1 MNAGVSIIM
10 CCYNSVPRLPVTLQ
24 HLLAQKITGHINWEI
39 IVVDNAS
46 TDETTNCATQ
56 ILTNAKGIDYAI
68 VYEAE
73 SGLSSARKKGYTV
86 AKYEYLVFC
95 DDDNWL
101 AENYIQ
107 LGYKTMEENPK
118 IGILGGRG
126 DAVFEGPEPFWF
138 KDFMIDFA
146 VGEQPGVVE
155 ILSPVKEV
163 YGAGFIIRKTYL
175 DQLYGSGFKSILSDR
190 KGEQLIS
197 GGDVELCYVAPLF
210 GYEIWYCRDLNFKH
224 LMTRPRL
231 SWNYMKRLYDGNGRT
246 NVYMRAYQYFQVH
259 NTLPG
264 QNLRYPFW
272 LDTLIHKV
280 KYIFRFYPQ
289 VKGKMHKEGD
299 ADVLMFIAMKAEA
312 QEIWKLKGGY
322 SAVYEQILKYLQSI
336 KSKSNP
342 V

>member
-1 MNAGVSIIM
+1 M
-10 CCYNSVPRLPVTLQ
+10 
-24 HLLAQKITGHINWEI
+24 NWEI

-46 TDETTNCATQ
+46 TDKTTECANQLLSCT
-56 ILTNAKGIDYAI
+56 TGTEYTV

-73 SGLSSARKKGYTV
+73 SGLSSARRKGYTV
-86 AKYEYLVFC
+86 AKYEYLLFC

-107 LGYKTMEENPK
+107 LGYNIMEENPQ

-126 DAVFEGPEPFWF
+126 DAVFEGPEPLWF
-138 KDFMIDFA
+138 KDFSIDFA
-146 VGEQPGVVE
+146 VGEQSGAVE
-155 ILSPVKEV
+155 ALSKVKEV

-175 DQLYGSGFKSILSDR
+175 NQLYSSGFKSILSDR

-197 GGDVELCYVAPLF
+197 GGDIELCYIAPLF
-210 GYEIWYCRDLNFKH
+210 GFEIWYCRDLNFKH

-231 SWNYMKRLYDGNGRT
+231 NWNYMKRLYDGNGKT
-246 NVYMRAYQYFQVH
+246 NVYMRAYQYFQTH
-259 NTLPG
+259 THLPG
-264 QNLRYPFW
+264 QNLRFPFW

-299 ADVLMFIAMKAEA
+299 ADILMFIAMKAEA
-312 QEIWKLKGGY
+312 KEIWKLKQDY
-322 SAVYEQILKYLQSI
+322 SAVYERILTYTETI
-336 KSKSNP
+336 KSKNNRT
-342 V
+342 